1 MLRIKWK
8 LNKMIEN
15 VMILQYQIILCEKLA
30 HEMWVLSKY
39 ILGREGTNHLIKRG
53 VSYEEE
59 THIQSP

>member
-15 VMILQYQIILCEKLA
+15 VMILQYQITLCEEFA
-30 HEMWVLSKY
+30 HETWVLSKY

-59 THIQSP
+59 TQIQSP